1 MKIILYLLSLLF
13 VSPVFAGNYPVVIVT
28 KTTIAQTEPREIDA
42 AYFKTLI
49 TDIGPGSEQI
59 PPSGYVVTL
68 FARENNTA
76 NDADFAGHV
85 YADGKR
91 TIGEMAIEAY
101 NASRS
106 EYQNGAITFY
116 ASPYNCVSWGAAPSK
131 VSDWSSLIYP
141 GGCMTLPPV
150 NQTCKFVT
158 PEVLLDHGSLGAT
171 DGNKVSEQISLQCTA
186 DMDVQF
192 SFPGNEKYIYL
203 GEQKAEIT
211 INSQA
216 LGSKIS
222 LPKGSSSVTIE
233 DKLIGDFPEGIYTGS
248 SVLIMAPY

>member
-13 VSPVFAGNYPVVIVT
+13 VSPAFAGNYPVVIVT
-28 KTTIAQTEPREIDA
+28 KITIADVGPPEIDA
-42 AYFKTLI
+42 AYIKTLI
-49 TDIGPGSEQI
+49 TDIGPGAEQI

-68 FARENNTA
+68 FVRQDNMA
-76 NDADFAGHV
+76 NDIDFAGHV

-101 NASRS
+101 NASS
-106 EYQNGAITFY
+106 SKYQNGSFTIRPSAN
-116 ASPYNCVSWGAAPSK
+116 NCVSWGAAPST
-131 VSDWSSLIYP
+131 VSDWSTFIYP
-141 GGCMTLPPV
+141 GGCMAFPPV

-192 SFPGNEKYIYL
+192 SFPDNGKYIYL
-203 GEQKAEIT
+203 GGQKAEIT

-233 DKLIGDFPEGIYTGS
+233 DKLIGDFPEGVYTGS
-248 SVLIMAPY
+248 SVLIMTPY